1 MDKDSTRKRTTEGR
15 KQRTSSIRTLITHP
29 IETARP
35 PIEAG
40 MWWLRY
46 MCVYVASIRVAVV
59 YVHLSG
65 RNTVERMQKG
75 KRFCVFAYLIKSER
89 GDTLLLMH

>member
-1 MDKDSTRKRTTEGR
+1 
-15 KQRTSSIRTLITHP
+15 
-29 IETARP
+29 
-35 PIEAG
+35 